1 VEDLPV
7 EVLMNCPDLWLE
19 VRLNARHACRNLA
32 LLFLAVTLLA
42 ANLAVAGT
50 PQNDKKKKKNAPATD
65 NSNPVIALN
74 DEQQIDYMISEVLGA
89 WQIGDTDRM
98 HKDYLD
104 DVSVV
109 NGGWAP
115 PIIGW
120 TNYLAL
126 YKLQRATMQQVRMD
140 RSNTYIKVNG
150 TTAWACFQWEF
161 AAVINGTPSAARGQT
176 SYVLVKRDNHWLIA
190 HDHTSVVQSVQQPS
204 GNTPT
209 TEPAAP
215 PKPAS

>member
-1 VEDLPV
+1 
-7 EVLMNCPDLWLE
+7 MNRPD
-19 VRLNARHACRNLA
+19 ARRVCRNLV
-32 LLFLAVTLLA
+32 LFFLVGIMSAATLASA
-42 ANLAVAGT
+42 A
-50 PQNDKKKKKNAPATD
+50 PQNDKKKKKNAPAAD
-65 NSNPVIALN
+65 DSNPVIVLN

-98 HKDYLD
+98 RKDYVD

-109 NGGWAP
+109 NGGFAP

-126 YKLQRATMQQVRMD
+126 YKQQRATMQQVRMD

-150 TTAWACFQWEF
+150 TTAWACYQWEF
-161 AAVINGTPSAARGQT
+161 AAIINGTPSAARGQT
-176 SYVLVKRDNHWLIA
+176 TYVLVKRENHWLIA

-204 GNTPT
+204 GNTPAA
-209 TEPAAP
+209 EPAAP
-215 PKPAS
+215 PKPAN